1 MKFPVYEYLLLLN
14 QNLAETVR
22 ILRNIRICPGIS
34 QDWFKYYEVQ
44 IEELRA
50 EASGDV
56 LNAMGD
62 LEQKEGVRYGKQ
74 RRAFER
80 TLADP
85 DDVYIDV
92 MKREEERR
100 KQGLPPRI
108 GVMSFAS
115 PGVLDNEAGNPD
127 FDLSQS
133 TGPPTKAA
141 KRSTGK
147 KSKKGSVRRKPGDLI

>member
-1 MKFPVYEYLLLLN
+1 MRFPVYEHLLLLN

-100 KQGLPPRI
+100 KQGLRARI
-108 GVMSFAS
+108 GVISLAS
-115 PGVLDNEAGNPD
+115 HGVHDDKDSDADVGELVTHCRNANESGEAEHW
-127 FDLSQS
+127 
-133 TGPPTKAA
+133 
-141 KRSTGK
+141 
-147 KSKKGSVRRKPGDLI
+147 